1 MGSAATVAPAV
12 IGVKLALMSTS
23 QYARLPELKM
33 PCRVAVLSD
42 THVPDR
48 QAHLPATLLDLLK
61 GQKPDHIFH
70 CGDIS
75 TPEVIK
81 DLENIAPLTAVL
93 GNRDFI
99 FRMDLPLEACF
110 EIGGVK
116 VAVTHGQGSA
126 WRYFTDKIKYLST
139 GYDFE
144 RYRRYFDTDYPEADL
159 VIFGHTHTPVN
170 VLINERRYFNS
181 GATYPCSA
189 NDFKPRIGWLEF
201 SCAGQYSTRFIE
213 F

>member
-1 MGSAATVAPAV
+1 
-12 IGVKLALMSTS
+12 MSTS
-23 QYARLPELKM
+23 QYIPLPDLKL
-33 PCRVAVLSD
+33 PCHVAVLSD

-48 QAHLPATLLDLLK
+48 QPHLPTALLDLLRRE
-61 GQKPDHIFH
+61 KPDLIFH

-75 TPEVIK
+75 ATEVIRQ
-81 DLENIAPLTAVL
+81 LEDIAPLTAVL

-99 FRMDLPLEACF
+99 FRMDLPLDVRI

-126 WRYFTDKIKYLST
+126 WRYFTDKLKYLST
-139 GYDFE
+139 GYDFD
-144 RYRRYFDTDYPEADL
+144 RYRRYFDFDFPDADL
-159 VIFGHTHTPVN
+159 VLFGHTHTPVD

-181 GATYPCSA
+181 GATYPCHA
-189 NDFKPRIGWLEF
+189 NDFKPHIGWLEF
-201 SCAGQYSTRFIE
+201 SGPGRYATRFIE

>member
-1 MGSAATVAPAV
+1 
-12 IGVKLALMSTS
+12 MSTS
-23 QYARLPELKM
+23 QYIPLPDLKL
-33 PCRVAVLSD
+33 PYHVVVLSD

-48 QAHLPATLLDLLK
+48 HPHLPDVLLDLLRR
-61 GQKPDHIFH
+61 QKPDRIFH

-75 TPEVIK
+75 TPEVIQQ
-81 DLENIAPLTAVL
+81 LETIAPLTAVL

-99 FRMDLPLEACF
+99 FRMDLPLDVRL

-126 WRYFTDKIKYLST
+126 WRYFTDKLKYLST

-144 RYRRYFDTDYPEADL
+144 RYRRYFELDFPDADL
-159 VIFGHTHTPVN
+159 VVFGHTHTPVD
-170 VLINERRYFNS
+170 VLLDKRRFFNS
-181 GATYPCSA
+181 GATYPCHA

-201 SCAGQYSTRFIE
+201 SGAGRYSTQFIE

>member
-1 MGSAATVAPAV
+1 
-12 IGVKLALMSTS
+12 MSTS
-23 QYARLPELKM
+23 PYIPLPDQKL

-48 QAHLPATLLDLLK
+48 QPHLPPPLLNLLK
-61 GQKPDHIFH
+61 RQKPDRIFH

-75 TPEVIK
+75 ATEVIQPL
-81 DLENIAPLTAVL
+81 DDIAPLTAVL
-93 GNRDFI
+93 GNRDFL
-99 FRMDLPLEACF
+99 FRVDLPLDVRF

-144 RYRRYFDTDYPEADL
+144 RYRRYFDADYPDADL
-159 VIFGHTHTPVN
+159 VIFGHTHTPVD
-170 VLINERRYFNS
+170 VLIEKRRYFNS
-181 GATYPCSA
+181 GATYPCPA

-201 SCAGQYSTRFIE
+201 NGSGQYTSRFIDI
-213 F
+213 

>member
-1 MGSAATVAPAV
+1 
-12 IGVKLALMSTS
+12 MSMS
-23 QYARLPELKM
+23 QYMPLPDPKL
-33 PCRVAVLSD
+33 PYRVAVLSD

-48 QAHLPATLLDLLK
+48 QAHLPQVLLELLRDN
-61 GQKPDHIFH
+61 KPNRIFH

-75 TPEVIK
+75 TPEVLQQLK
-81 DLENIAPLTAVL
+81 TIAPLTAVL

-99 FRMDLPLEACF
+99 FRMDLPLDVRL

-139 GYDFE
+139 GYEFE
-144 RYRRYFDTDYPEADL
+144 RYRRYFEADFPDADL
-159 VIFGHTHTPVN
+159 VIFGHTHTPVDLLHN
-170 VLINERRYFNS
+170 GRRYFNS
-181 GATYPCSA
+181 GATYACHA

-201 SCAGQYSTRFIE
+201 SGAGIYNSRFIDI
-213 F
+213 